1 MVQNHHNYPAAI
13 QAFQIALRTDV
24 DDQLSWLRLGE
35 AYSKAGRFAAAV
47 KALERAREL
56 DPEDWICSYFIGE
69 VERQTGAYEDAIKAF
84 ESILEKHPSEL
95 GVLASLG
102 QTYLDLGHAETATA
116 YTARAETSFLA
127 AIRVTL
133 RLIAASP
140 GYRRI
145 SWKKVADAVFHLSR
159 FRQFADEDAVRGAL
173 GELVS
178 LVSDHPGTALTG
190 IVTLPINLD
199 VGADTALLAM
209 QVALAA
215 YDYRTSLDAL
225 DDAARGSAHY
235 DFGMAL
241 FTYARK
247 VAQTALAEPAR
258 QLGIRQI
265 KEALRCEPS
274 NEQYWNALGSA
285 TFESQPRVAQHAYI
299 RAIEINSKVRMRWA
313 LCLFVHEA
321 QHCMYPE
328 CSYLDELR
336 LVLSPLRGC
345 RARQ

>member
-1 MVQNHHNYPAAI
+1 M
-13 QAFQIALRTDV
+13 
-24 DDQLSWLRLGE
+24 
-35 AYSKAGRFAAAV
+35 
-47 KALERAREL
+47 KALDRAREL

-84 ESILEKHPSEL
+84 ESILEKHPLEL

-102 QTYLDLGHAETATA
+102 QTYLDLGRAETATA

-127 AIRVTL
+127 AIQVTV
-133 RLIAASP
+133 RLIAASS
-140 GYRRI
+140 GYRRVA
-145 SWKKVADAVFHLSR
+145 WKKVADAVFHLSC
-159 FRQFADEDAVRGAL
+159 FRQYADEDAVRGAL
-173 GELVS
+173 SELVP
-178 LVSDHPGTALTG
+178 LVSDHPGTALAG
-190 IVTLPINLD
+190 IMTFPITLD
-199 VGADTALLAM
+199 SVADTALLAM

-225 DDAARGSAHY
+225 DDAAKGSAYY

-241 FTYARK
+241 FAYARK
-247 VAQTALAEPAR
+247 IVQTAMAEPAR

-299 RAIEINSKVRMRWA
+299 RAIEINSKVRA
-313 LCLFVHEA
+313 
-321 QHCMYPE
+321 
-328 CSYLDELR
+328 D
-336 LVLSPLRGC
+336 
-345 RARQ
+345 